1 MLWEQSC
8 INRIVVMLSES
19 LSIFTS
25 CRTLFM
31 LLKTQS
37 SSVMAIVVWIAH
49 EVALSVVMGECGH
62 VVSVWARVHACWYV
76 YACVVSSVLW
86 VLTERAMTVA
96 C

>member
-1 MLWEQSC
+1 MIWEQSC
-8 INRIVVMLSES
+8 INRIVVRMLSEI

-25 CRTLFM
+25 CRTFFM
-31 LLKTQS
+31 LIKTRS

-62 VVSVWARVHACWYV
+62 VVSVWARVYVCWYI

-86 VLTERAMTVA
+86 VLTE
-96 C
+96 